1 MVSFR
6 EASVDEPSSHAL
18 LAEYFA
24 MREETFPSVLGEYT
38 PKFPSAADFLPPDG
52 VFLLVVD
59 GLVVDGPVVDS
70 GDVDGG
76 DEIGCGGVR
85 RLVVPGSPEGR
96 SRFEIKHLYIRP
108 GAQGRGLGRA
118 LLSELESRAMAFG
131 ATEIVLDTNA
141 SLVAAGGLYRATGYR
156 NVEPYNDNPN
166 ATDWYLKQIP

>member
-1 MVSFR
+1 VDR
-6 EASVDEPSSHAL
+6 LAVDSVAVDS
-18 LAEYFA
+18 
-24 MREETFPSVLGEYT
+24 R
-38 PKFPSAADFLPPDG
+38 
-52 VFLLVVD
+52 VVD
-59 GLVVDGPVVDS
+59 RLAVDS
-70 GDVDGG
+70 LAVDGG

-96 SRFEIKHLYIRP
+96 SRFEIKHLFIRP

-118 LLSELESRAMAFG
+118 LLSELENRAIAFG

-141 SLVAAGGLYRATGYR
+141 SLVAAGGLYRSTGYR